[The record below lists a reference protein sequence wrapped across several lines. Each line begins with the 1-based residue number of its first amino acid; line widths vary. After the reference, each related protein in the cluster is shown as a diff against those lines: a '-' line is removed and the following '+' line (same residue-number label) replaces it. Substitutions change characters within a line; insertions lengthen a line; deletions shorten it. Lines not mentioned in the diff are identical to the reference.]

1 MPDPAALLP
10 GLIILLLAA
19 VMIWFTVGTQRNVS
33 RGNRML
39 LWLQDGLGA
48 LGPRTSLRWLG
59 SSVAELKISQP
70 RAPYREAIVLVVLEP
85 RDLGALWALSRR
97 RGRRDFIVVRVSLVR
112 APTVRA
118 DLIDPSAWT
127 AGDRHRDEPELERD
141 ERWTDASG
149 RTIAIHHD
157 GRADLERL
165 RTHWNAIGRDSG
177 GAWRIS
183 IRPTVPHLEVHLL
196 TPDPDRASARRLLDE
211 VGTLAHALAPG

>member
-10 GLIILLLAA
+10 GLLILLLAA

-39 LWLQDGLGA
+39 EWLQDGLGA
-48 LGPRTSLRWLG
+48 LGPRTTLRWLG

-70 RAPYREAIVLVVLEP
+70 RAPYREATVLVVLEP

-112 APTVRA
+112 APMVRA

-141 ERWTDASG
+141 EQWADASG

-165 RTHWNAIGRDSG
+165 RAHWNALGRDSG

-183 IRPTVPHLEVHLL
+183 VRPTVPHLEVHLL

-211 VGTLAHALAPG
+211 VGTLARALAPE